1 MKYHFIHALVLTP
14 FEASLTP
21 LNWETLS
28 AQDYP
33 LHALYC
39 KESGALLFHSD
50 NQKNDCVKEISKIF
64 NLLEKLN
71 IQFSQ
76 EQQILIMSDDE
87 NEYNEQDVLKHFN
100 H

>member
-21 LNWETLS
+21 LNWETLL

-39 KESGALLFHSD
+39 EELGALLLHSG
-50 NQKNDCVKEISKIF
+50 NQKNDCSNMISFLKETFKILSIPAEWE
-64 NLLEKLN
+64 NK
-71 IQFSQ
+71 I
-76 EQQILIMSDDE
+76 IIMSDDE
-87 NEYNEQDVLKHFN
+87 NEYSAQDVLKHFN